1 MKTILNEQPIS
12 NTLIP
17 TKYKI
22 ENAEG
27 DVPEVSFTGYSGQ
40 PVDLSDY
47 GFDAPVVYDLSTMK
61 VASKQIPLMYNHRE
75 EIGHSTRVVKSEA
88 GSSLKGKGLL
98 SVPSP
103 KSLEVRQAMKNGFQY
118 QASMGL
124 MGDYDKITYLAKGET
139 TVNNRVIKA
148 PVYVWHNTELRE
160 MTLAV
165 FGRDGDT
172 NFGIL
177 NEERRNMIKNSAGA
191 GPAPADPAPQTP
203 PTPPAPVENTPP
215 SSPAPA
221 PAAPP
226 APAPVQNSDADARS
240 LLVTALNRMSQ
251 YPQHPDLV
259 RNSITENW
267 DDTRLKNEVDLI
279 ILRNSRTS
287 PPGNAGNPADR
298 SQFLRARLYNSVG
311 VSEEMMIKK
320 FGDKM
325 TEQVLNMGHMGLKE
339 LLVNASSLMGGH
351 FTGFSDVELMC
362 KFLKNSGYSTFDM
375 PNLFLGA
382 GETLLEQW
390 WKLDAP
396 FAPTACKEE
405 SNQDFKPTQHIRPE
419 GGQVWEGLDKEGKL
433 SHAQFGK
440 EHFYT
445 TELDTIGQYLQ
456 LTRKMIENDSM
467 NMVQEMLRMMVEGAM
482 IVPDIRLLKHLTEED
497 GTFFVDGTN
506 SFKGASAAL
515 TRANLSTLYKKIRK
529 MSMSKGKVDFRN
541 ILNTRWTL
549 VVGVEQ
555 EETAWEIIQQEKIVQ
570 ETGAANPSK
579 TGEKNY
585 WYKRLD
591 VKTFA
596 QIGNVGITTATN
608 EDDWYLW
615 PQEARF
621 APYTITYLRG
631 RKRPTMEQVDVPGDM
646 LGFAVRGYWDVEVNK
661 RESTAMIR
669 CRPSVS

>member
-1 MKTILNEQPIS
+1 MTKILNNEVIS

-22 ENAEG
+22 ENADKENE
-27 DVPEVSFTGYSGQ
+27 VPVVSFSGYSGQ

-47 GFDAPVVYDLSTMK
+47 GFDAPVIYDLSTMK
-61 VASKQIPLMYNHRE
+61 IPNNQIPLMYNHRE
-75 EIGHSTRVVKSEA
+75 EIGHSTKVVKSDS
-88 GSSLKGKGLL
+88 GSGLKGKGLL
-98 SVPSP
+98 SVPNA
-103 KSLEVRQAMKNGFQY
+103 KSMEVRQAMKNGFQY

-124 MGDYDKITYLAKGET
+124 MGDYEQISYIAKGET
-139 TVNNRVIKA
+139 TVNNRVVKA
-148 PVYVWHNTELRE
+148 PIYVWHNTELRE

-177 NEERRNMIKNSAGA
+177 NEERKNMIKNSAGA
-191 GPAPADPAPQTP
+191 GPAPADPAP
-203 PTPPAPVENTPP
+203 PTPPVAPAKVENAEPTPP
-215 SSPAPA
+215 P
-221 PAAPP
+221 APP
-226 APAPVQNSDADARS
+226 APAPVSGDPDART
-240 LLVTALNRMSQ
+240 LLVNALTRMSQ
-251 YPQHPDLV
+251 YPQHADLV
-259 RNSITENW
+259 RNSIVENW
-267 DDTRLKNEVDLI
+267 DDTRLKNEVDLV

-287 PPGNAGNPADR
+287 PPGNTSPADR
-298 SQFLRARLYNSVG
+298 SAFLRARLYNSVG
-311 VSEEMMIKK
+311 VEEALLIKK
-320 FGDKM
+320 FGEK
-325 TEQVLNMGHMGLKE
+325 TAEQVLNMGHMGLKE
-339 LLVNASSLMGGH
+339 FLVNAASLMGGH
-351 FTGFSDVELMC
+351 FTGFSDVNLMC
-362 KFLKNSGYSTFDM
+362 RFLKNSGYSTFDM

-419 GGQVWEGLDKEGKL
+419 GGQVWEGLDKEGKI
-433 SHAQFGK
+433 SHAQFGN
-440 EHFYT
+440 ENFYT

-482 IVPDIRLLKHLTEED
+482 IVPDIRLLKHLTEAD

-506 SFKGASAAL
+506 SFKGSSAAL

-529 MSMSKGKVDFRN
+529 MSMTKGKIDFRN

-549 VVGVEQ
+549 IVGVEQ
-555 EETAWEIIQQEKIVQ
+555 EEAAWEIIKQDKIVQ
-570 ETGAANPSK
+570 ETGAANGTK

-585 WYKRLD
+585 WFNRLD

-596 QIGNVGITTATN
+596 QIGNVGITAATN

-631 RKRPTMEQVDVPGDM
+631 QKRPVMEQVDVPGDM

-669 CRPSVS
+669 CRPSVT